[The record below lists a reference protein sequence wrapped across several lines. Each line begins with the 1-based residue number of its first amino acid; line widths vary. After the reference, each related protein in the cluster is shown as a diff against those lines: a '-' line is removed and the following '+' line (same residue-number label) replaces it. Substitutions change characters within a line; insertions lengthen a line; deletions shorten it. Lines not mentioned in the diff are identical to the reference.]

1 MRKVLLLIEK
11 SSNCLS
17 YYDVESGKRLHT
29 VDLPDFPHEFVLTAD
44 GSRVYIGHYGV
55 INSGSTGDGGNEIL
69 ALDVA
74 AGKIA
79 DRFSC
84 GEGMGRPHGIGL
96 DGNGRLYALS
106 ETASTLL
113 VWDNPAKGGAPDR
126 SAPSGGVKSHLFA
139 ITRDGNTCYSMN
151 LASNDVTR
159 FNPQDTSIAP
169 VSLNTGEKPE
179 GRLLRADEKMLYVA
193 NRGSETLVAIDTVS
207 FSVVASTSAPGDP
220 VRIFHDSR
228 RGRLMTINYGGKS
241 VSVFDE
247 SSLERV
253 GGIDLQAA
261 PVAMSLDPEM
271 KHAYLSVDDNML
283 HIVDLDTLAISQSI
297 YTHEEPD
304 VSAIVMLADDCNAIA
319 NGTPRS

>member
-1 MRKVLLLIEK
+1 M
-11 SSNCLS
+11 
-17 YYDVESGKRLHT
+17 
-29 VDLPDFPHEFVLTAD
+29 
-44 GSRVYIGHYGV
+44 
-55 INSGSTGDGGNEIL
+55 
-69 ALDVA
+69 
-74 AGKIA
+74 
-79 DRFSC
+79 
-84 GEGMGRPHGIGL
+84 
-96 DGNGRLYALS
+96 
-106 ETASTLL
+106 
-113 VWDNPAKGGAPDR
+113 
-126 SAPSGGVKSHLFA
+126 
-139 ITRDGNTCYSMN
+139 
-151 LASNDVTR
+151 
-159 FNPQDTSIAP
+159 
-169 VSLNTGEKPE
+169 
-179 GRLLRADEKMLYVA
+179 
-193 NRGSETLVAIDTVS
+193 
-207 FSVVASTSAPGDP
+207 VASTSAPGDP